1 MTKTNGLMEA
11 LDNKEFEGNVIFLL
25 EYELQFVKLNTRK
38 MWRKGDIYREEY
50 PDYPEWAVKEAVVN
64 ALIHRD
70 HSVIGSKVHIDNF
83 DDRIEI
89 YSPGGM
95 NNGRFIQNLDLSEI
109 SSDTSNP
116 TLADIFVR
124 LRLMKM
130 QGS

>member
-1 MTKTNGLMEA
+1 
-11 LDNKEFEGNVIFLL
+11 
-25 EYELQFVKLNTRK
+25 
-38 MWRKGDIYREEY
+38 
-50 PDYPEWAVKEAVVN
+50 
-64 ALIHRD
+64 
-70 HSVIGSKVHIDNF
+70 
-83 DDRIEI
+83 
-89 YSPGGM
+89 M

>member
-1 MTKTNGLMEA
+1 
-11 LDNKEFEGNVIFLL
+11 
-25 EYELQFVKLNTRK
+25 
-38 MWRKGDIYREEY
+38 MWMKGDIYREEY
-50 PDYPEWAVKEAVVN
+50 PDYPERVVKEAVVN

-70 HSVIGSKVHIDNF
+70 HSVIGGEVYIDNF

-124 LRLMKM
+124 LGLMKM

>member
-1 MTKTNGLMEA
+1 
-11 LDNKEFEGNVIFLL
+11 
-25 EYELQFVKLNTRK
+25 
-38 MWRKGDIYREEY
+38 MWMKGDIYREEY
-50 PDYPEWAVKEAVVN
+50 PNYPERVMKEAVVN

-70 HSVIGSKVHIDNF
+70 HSVIGGEVHIDNF

-116 TLADIFVR
+116 TLANIFVR
-124 LRLMKM
+124 FGLMKM
-130 QGS
+130 QGSWLKRIIESYERAKL